1 MNISC
6 FLSSLT
12 TTNWISLGREQKRDI
27 WGTFS
32 DVFINQT
39 TTKIVEKVLRL
50 IVNETIILHFDWNCV
65 FVLRQQRFKTCRKF
79 QVWWTEV
86 LNKHQRELRL
96 WAFIGKKKTRSD
108 RHYSNVFLV
117 SEHEKSPNTRPWFIL
132 AVRHFSVLFL
142 KGSCWVSNSVFD
154 SNWSIFDIWIFW
166 IFILDCRNYV
176 EIKDLSNKI
185 VSKVFSE

>member
-6 FLSSLT
+6 FLSSFM

-86 LNKHQRELRL
+86 FKQTSERITSLSFYRKEENTFRSSLFECIFSF
-96 WAFIGKKKTRSD
+96 WAWK
-108 RHYSNVFLV
+108 V
-117 SEHEKSPNTRPWFIL
+117 SEHS
-132 AVRHFSVLFL
+132 AVIYFSCSSFFSSLPQRQL
-142 KGSCWVSNSVFD
+142 
-154 SNWSIFDIWIFW
+154 
-166 IFILDCRNYV
+166 
-176 EIKDLSNKI
+176 LS
-185 VSKVFSE
+185 F